1 MFMKCKKC
9 NGMGWY
15 LKITLGDYFKRQECD
30 CEKKEV
36 VEKNLS
42 PDEVCNGCRFWNDPI
57 HPKHCRIGAKPNEMG
72 HCNIKRIEE
81 EK

>member
-1 MFMKCKKC
+1 MIAK
-9 NGMGWY
+9 
-15 LKITLGDYFKRQECD
+15 
-30 CEKKEV
+30 KKEV
-36 VEKNLS
+36 VEKILS
-42 PDEVCNGCRFWNDPI
+42 PDEVCNGCRFWNDPM